1 MDSQRAIL
9 PFYHPTTMVCV
20 DDNAQFLA
28 SLSLQFDPQRA
39 YLLYDSPFDAL
50 RTINAEAQATSFV
63 DAGLCM
69 TRSQLEHMQT
79 LTNMSLVEQEISNIN
94 RFKKVSVVVVDYDM
108 AGMDGLALCS
118 QINHPMIQKVLL
130 TGVADEKVAVR
141 AFNAGLI
148 DQYIPKSSPTMAEQ
162 LNDAINALQYRY
174 FTLLSESFTFDPMFQ
189 VCAFLQ
195 QPGFRVFLQKLCRTH
210 NFVEYYFCTDPYG
223 FLLATDTGRLARLV
237 VMPQSELNGHYDVVR
252 DQGAPEAL
260 QSALGSRQY
269 LPYFWAS
276 VDGFYHVGT
285 EAWERF
291 LFPASKVPG
300 LDDLYYALVWEPES
314 YRRLQEEAAGYDA
327 YIDFI
332 DTRVTSALQYVQV
345 AEAQGAY

>member
-118 QINHPMIQKVLL
+118 QINHPMICS
-130 TGVADEKVAVR
+130 GHIR
-141 AFNAGLI
+141 
-148 DQYIPKSSPTMAEQ
+148 
-162 LNDAINALQYRY
+162 
-174 FTLLSESFTFDPMFQ
+174 
-189 VCAFLQ
+189 
-195 QPGFRVFLQKLCRTH
+195 
-210 NFVEYYFCTDPYG
+210 FC
-223 FLLATDTGRLARLV
+223 
-237 VMPQSELNGHYDVVR
+237 N
-252 DQGAPEAL
+252 
-260 QSALGSRQY
+260 
-269 LPYFWAS
+269 
-276 VDGFYHVGT
+276 
-285 EAWERF
+285 
-291 LFPASKVPG
+291 
-300 LDDLYYALVWEPES
+300 
-314 YRRLQEEAAGYDA
+314 
-327 YIDFI
+327 
-332 DTRVTSALQYVQV
+332 
-345 AEAQGAY
+345 